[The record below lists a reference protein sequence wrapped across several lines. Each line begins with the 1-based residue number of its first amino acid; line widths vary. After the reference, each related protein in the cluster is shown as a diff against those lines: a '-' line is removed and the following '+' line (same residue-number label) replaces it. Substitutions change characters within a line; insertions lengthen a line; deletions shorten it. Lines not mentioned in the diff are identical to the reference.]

1 MMRTSV
7 AVRRARERL
16 AELAAAADLL
26 SDPDGRGLCPARRGA
41 QRIEPAVQRA
51 TRDFGH
57 YAFTGSELVTTFVDL
72 VK

>member
-1 MMRTSV
+1 MGEV
-7 AVRRARERL
+7 Y
-16 AELAAAADLL
+16 
-26 SDPDGRGLCPARRGA
+26 ARRVA
-41 QRIEPAVQRA
+41 AHNASNLLVQRA